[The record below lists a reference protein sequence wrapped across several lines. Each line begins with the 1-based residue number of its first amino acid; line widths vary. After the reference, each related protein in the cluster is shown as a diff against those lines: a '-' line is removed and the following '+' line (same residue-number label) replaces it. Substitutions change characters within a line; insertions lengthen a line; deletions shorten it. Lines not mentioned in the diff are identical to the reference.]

1 MSRRATEYARRL
13 NRMAYLARI
22 YVTLKPGV
30 SDPAGQTV
38 LAALRRMGHE
48 VAEDARI
55 GKYLEVRVSGD
66 AADAVGESVDRMCRE
81 LLSNPVIED
90 YRFELQEIIAS

>member
-1 MSRRATEYARRL
+1 MT
-13 NRMAYLARI
+13 YLARI
-22 YVTLKPGV
+22 YVTLKPSV

-48 VAEDARI
+48 SAEDARI
-55 GKYLEVRVSGD
+55 GKYLELRISGNAAAAVR
-66 AADAVGESVDRMCRE
+66 ESVDHMCRD

-90 YRFELQEIIAS
+90 YRFELEELQPA

>member
-1 MSRRATEYARRL
+1 MT
-13 NRMAYLARI
+13 YLARI
-22 YVTLKPGV
+22 YVTLKPAV

-48 VAEDARI
+48 SAEDARI
-55 GKYLEVRVSGD
+55 GKYLELRISGD
-66 AADAVGESVDRMCRE
+66 AIDAAEESVDRMCRD

-90 YRFELQEIIAS
+90 YRFELEVVGSS

>member
-1 MSRRATEYARRL
+1 MT
-13 NRMAYLARI
+13 YLARI
-22 YVTLKPGV
+22 YVTLKPAV

-48 VAEDARI
+48 SAKDARI
-55 GKYLEVRVSGD
+55 GKYLELRISGQD
-66 AADAVGESVDRMCRE
+66 TDAVQESVDRMCQD

-90 YRFELQEIIAS
+90 YRFELEEIVLP

>member
-1 MSRRATEYARRL
+1 MT
-13 NRMAYLARI
+13 YLAKI
-22 YVTLKPGV
+22 YVTLKPAV

-48 VAEDARI
+48 SAEDARI
-55 GKYLEVRVSGD
+55 GKYLELRVNGGGLE
-66 AADAVGESVDRMCRE
+66 VVEKSVDRMCRE

-90 YRFELQEIIAS
+90 YRFELEEIATS

>member
-1 MSRRATEYARRL
+1 MT
-13 NRMAYLARI
+13 YLAKI
-22 YVTLKPGV
+22 YVTLKPAV

-48 VAEDARI
+48 EAEDARI
-55 GKYLEVRVSGD
+55 GKYLELTVNGD
-66 AADAVGESVDRMCRE
+66 AKDLAETSVDRMCRE

-90 YRFELQEIIAS
+90 YRFELEEISSS

>member
-1 MSRRATEYARRL
+1 MT
-13 NRMAYLARI
+13 YLARI
-22 YVTLKPGV
+22 FVTLKPAV

-48 VAEDARI
+48 DAQDARI
-55 GKYLEVRVSGD
+55 GKYLELKVDGQEKPV
-66 AADAVGESVDRMCRE
+66 VEESVDRMCRQ

-90 YRFELQEIIAS
+90 YRFELEEIAAT

>member
-1 MSRRATEYARRL
+1 MT
-13 NRMAYLARI
+13 YLARI
-22 YVTLKPGV
+22 YVTLKPAV

-48 VAEDARI
+48 SAEDARI
-55 GKYLEVRVSGD
+55 GKYLELRISGL
-66 AADAVGESVDRMCRE
+66 AAEAAQRAVEGMCRD

-90 YRFELQEIIAS
+90 YRFELEEIAPYN

>member
-1 MSRRATEYARRL
+1 
-13 NRMAYLARI
+13 MAYLARI

-48 VAEDARI
+48 SVEDARI
-55 GKYLEVRVSGD
+55 GKYLEVRVSGG

-90 YRFELQEIIAS
+90 YRFELQEINAS

>member
-1 MSRRATEYARRL
+1 MT
-13 NRMAYLARI
+13 YLARI
-22 YVTLKPGV
+22 YVTLKPAV

-48 VAEDARI
+48 DAQDARI
-55 GKYLEVRVSGD
+55 GKYLELKVNGQEKPV
-66 AADAVGESVDRMCRE
+66 VEESVDRMCRQ

-90 YRFELQEIIAS
+90 YRFELEEIAAA

>member
-1 MSRRATEYARRL
+1 MT
-13 NRMAYLARI
+13 YLAKI
-22 YVTLKPGV
+22 YVTLKPAV

-48 VAEDARI
+48 SAEDARI
-55 GKYLEVRVSGD
+55 GKFLELRVNGKTSQ
-66 AADAVGESVDRMCRE
+66 AVEESVDRMCRE

-90 YRFELQEIIAS
+90 YRFDLEEIAPS

>member
-1 MSRRATEYARRL
+1 MT
-13 NRMAYLARI
+13 YLARI
-22 YVTLKPGV
+22 YVTLKPAV

-48 VAEDARI
+48 DAEDARI
-55 GKYLEVRVSGD
+55 GKYMELRISGSVEQ
-66 AADAVGESVDRMCRE
+66 AVHDSVDRMCRD

-90 YRFELQEIIAS
+90 YRFELEELLPA

>member
-1 MSRRATEYARRL
+1 MT
-13 NRMAYLARI
+13 YLARI

-38 LAALRRMGHE
+38 LASLRRMGHE
-48 VAEDARI
+48 SAEDARI
-55 GKYLEVRVSGD
+55 GKYLEVRLSGD
-66 AADAVGESVDRMCRE
+66 DVDAVGESVDRICRE